1 MVVLLVLATEAH
13 SFALFRC
20 EFTGVARTA
29 CCCCPGTEE
38 AEDNATISRACCCS
52 VEQVDASMPTGT
64 QGPQSPTQ
72 HVAAPALWMPELR
85 LPAVHVLPPQP
96 PPSAGMRR
104 YAERTRAGP
113 SLIIVHRRLLI

>member
-20 EFTGVARTA
+20 KFTGLARTA
-29 CCCCPGTEE
+29 CCCPGSEE
-38 AEDNATISRACCCS
+38 VEDSATISRACCCS
-52 VEQVDASMPTGT
+52 VEQVDASMPAGA
-64 QGPQSPTQ
+64 QGPQSPAQ
-72 HVAAPALWMPELR
+72 HVVAAPALWLPELR
-85 LPAVHVLPPQP
+85 LPTVRMLSLQP